1 MPFVP
6 SDESLSLLNKAAY
19 APVLETEEDPT
30 VMETLGAYWR
40 QENIIGSG
48 LNQEVGLPETKDN
61 PDFDAYSFFTEEEKS
76 DRAFVSQAL
85 YADNEEEILATR
97 RQVTKER
104 ADRDIMARA
113 GAVGVALGLPV
124 MVMDPISLLSI
135 GGVALNTY
143 RAGKGILKGAAVM
156 GSVVGAETAIQEAAL
171 HTQQLTRTYGESAIN
186 ISAGM
191 LLGGVLGG
199 TAAKLA
205 TYGVDAK
212 MIAAYEDVMN
222 VEPKIAE
229 GINPAINAV
238 TEPVGSGSVGAQQV
252 LGDTQVSGKV
262 ARFLTKYLG
271 KFDPLSRTIT
281 SEAPPTRL
289 ITTMM
294 SENPIEMDGNILQA
308 AESLAKAHSGKLGVS
323 LQNNAN
329 MFSEYKSSGGL
340 MNRKQ
345 FNEAVATAIRKGDSD
360 IPQVKASADFW
371 NKELYTPLKDEMIAL
386 KLLA

>member
-19 APVLETEEDPT
+19 APTLETEEDPA

-48 LNQEVGLPETKDN
+48 LNQEIGLPETKDN

-156 GSVVGAETAIQEAAL
+156 GSVVGVETAIQEAAL

-229 GINPAINAV
+229 GINPTINAV
-238 TEPVGSGSVGAQQV
+238 TEPVVRVV
-252 LGDTQVSGKV
+252 L
-262 ARFLTKYLG
+262 
-271 KFDPLSRTIT
+271 
-281 SEAPPTRL
+281 
-289 ITTMM
+289 
-294 SENPIEMDGNILQA
+294 
-308 AESLAKAHSGKLGVS
+308 AHSKC
-323 LQNNAN
+323 
-329 MFSEYKSSGGL
+329 
-340 MNRKQ
+340 
-345 FNEAVATAIRKGDSD
+345 
-360 IPQVKASADFW
+360 
-371 NKELYTPLKDEMIAL
+371 
-386 KLLA
+386 

>member
-19 APVLETEEDPT
+19 APTLETEEDPA

-48 LNQEVGLPETKDN
+48 LNQEIGLPETKDN

-156 GSVVGAETAIQEAAL
+156 GSVVGAETAIQEAAS
-171 HTQQLTRTYGESAIN
+171 TY
-186 ISAGM
+186 
-191 LLGGVLGG
+191 
-199 TAAKLA
+199 
-205 TYGVDAK
+205 
-212 MIAAYEDVMN
+212 
-222 VEPKIAE
+222 
-229 GINPAINAV
+229 
-238 TEPVGSGSVGAQQV
+238 
-252 LGDTQVSGKV
+252 
-262 ARFLTKYLG
+262 
-271 KFDPLSRTIT
+271 
-281 SEAPPTRL
+281 
-289 ITTMM
+289 
-294 SENPIEMDGNILQA
+294 
-308 AESLAKAHSGKLGVS
+308 
-323 LQNNAN
+323 
-329 MFSEYKSSGGL
+329 
-340 MNRKQ
+340 
-345 FNEAVATAIRKGDSD
+345 ATANKDIR
-360 IPQVKASADFW
+360 
-371 NKELYTPLKDEMIAL
+371 
-386 KLLA
+386 